1 MNTHWAYEPI
11 YQPPPNFIVTGQ
23 LIKDQRDLV
32 KQLSMKDKDLADWMD

>member
-11 YQPPPNFIVTGQ
+11 YQSPPNFIVTGQ

>member
-1 MNTHWAYEPI
+1 MNTHWAYESV

-32 KQLSMKDKDLADWMD
+32 KQLSMKD